1 MLLGVACRQHQG
13 VPNPLE
19 PKTYD
24 LIQGLYEE
32 MVQVFPDQYF
42 HSGGDEFNMDCWNS
56 NASNPLAAGTSR
68 DRPSRCI
75 AALRSYFAKT
85 GDPRGRKLVA
95 KMVNVGHD
103 VLRKNGKIPIVW
115 EVRVLNTSVPEH
127 CQPVWL

>member
-1 MLLGVACRQHQG
+1 MGIACRQHQG

-56 NASNPLAAGTSR
+56 NTSQPLLATPVVCA
-68 DRPSRCI
+68 RPNS
-75 AALRSYFAKT
+75 ALAHVALRSYFAKT

-95 KMVNVGHD
+95 KMVDVGHD

-115 EVRVLNTSVPEH
+115 EVRYDDIRDQMTFTDKG
-127 CQPVWL
+127 